1 MSKSTATFWQS
12 PVKIILLS
20 GLTAG
25 ALDILGAILVYV
37 VVQGKTTTL
46 RMLQSIASGIFG
58 KDAYAGGMRM
68 ACYGLLFHFLIAF
81 SFAAGYF
88 LSFPYISFL
97 QKHKIISGVLY
108 GIFIW
113 LVMNLMV
120 VPLAFAHRA
129 PITLSSSLTAI
140 AILIVMIGLPV
151 SFITHKYYTSR
162 EP

>member
-12 PVKIILLS
+12 PIKIILLS
-20 GLTAG
+20 GFTAG
-25 ALDILGAILVYV
+25 TLDILGAILVYV

-58 KDAYAGGMRM
+58 KDAYAGGMTM
-68 ACYGLLFHFLIAF
+68 ACYGLIFHFLIAF

-97 QKHKIISGVLY
+97 QKHKIISGLLY

-113 LVMNLMV
+113 LVMNLIV
-120 VPLAFAHRA
+120 VPLVF
-129 PITLSSSLTAI
+129 
-140 AILIVMIGLPV
+140 
-151 SFITHKYYTSR
+151 
-162 EP
+162 